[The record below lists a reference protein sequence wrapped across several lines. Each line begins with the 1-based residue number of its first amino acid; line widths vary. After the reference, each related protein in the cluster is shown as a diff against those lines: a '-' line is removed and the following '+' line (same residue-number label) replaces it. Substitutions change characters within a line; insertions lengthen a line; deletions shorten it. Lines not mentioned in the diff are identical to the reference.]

1 MKKILLSFIILSFI
15 LTGCQDKQMENNTQS
30 GDNKPKTETS
40 DTKVKTGSEKKD
52 DEKKAESEVKDK
64 KSKEEE
70 KKDANPQKA
79 VVPSI
84 YMKSASIIFGDVK
97 SESLEEY
104 LKNANISLKD
114 KATIEITVEDNKI
127 KDVKKVDYI
136 TANAVYVGLV
146 DSNTAEFSHNS
157 KSFVVKISPD
167 EMNSLDGT
175 DSNSLISVTLS
186 TWEDGNL
193 ILRSFS
199 FNV

>member
-40 DTKVKTGSEKKD
+40 ETKTQTESEKKD
-52 DEKKAESEVKDK
+52 EEKKAESEVKDNK
-64 KSKEEE
+64 AKEEE

-84 YMKSASIIFGDVK
+84 YIKGASIIFGDVK

-114 KATIEITVEDNKI
+114 KSTIEITVEDNKI
-127 KDVKKVDYI
+127 KDVKKVDNI

>member
-1 MKKILLSFIILSFI
+1 MKKIILSFIILSLI
-15 LTGCQDKQMENNTQS
+15 LTGCQDKQTENNTPTE
-30 GDNKPKTETS
+30 DNKPKTETS
-40 DTKVKTGSEKKD
+40 DNKNQTEEGKKDDDKKNESGVKDNKPKEDEKKD
-52 DEKKAESEVKDK
+52 K
-64 KSKEEE
+64 
-70 KKDANPQKA
+70 NPQKA
-79 VVPSI
+79 VIPSI
-84 YMKSASIIFGDVK
+84 YMKGASIIFGDVK

-104 LKNANISLKD
+104 LKNANITLKD

-127 KDVKKVDYI
+127 KDVKKVDNI
-136 TANAVYVGLV
+136 TANAVYVGLM

>member
-40 DTKVKTGSEKKD
+40 DTKTQTESEKKD
-52 DEKKAESEVKDK
+52 EEKKTESEVKDNK
-64 KSKEEE
+64 AKEEE
-70 KKDANPQKA
+70 KKDTNPQKA

-84 YMKSASIIFGDVK
+84 YMKGASIIFGDVK

-167 EMNSLDGT
+167 EMNSLYGT

>member
-1 MKKILLSFIILSFI
+1 MKKIILSFIILSFI
-15 LTGCQDKQMENNTQS
+15 LTGCQDKQIENNTQ
-30 GDNKPKTETS
+30 GQDNHPKTETS

>member
-40 DTKVKTGSEKKD
+40 DTKTQTESEKKD
-52 DEKKAESEVKDK
+52 EEKKTESEVKDNK
-64 KSKEEE
+64 AKEEE
-70 KKDANPQKA
+70 KKDTNPQKA

-84 YMKSASIIFGDVK
+84 YMKGASIIFGDVK

-186 TWEDGNL
+186 TWVDGNL

>member
-40 DTKVKTGSEKKD
+40 DTKTQTESEKKD
-52 DEKKAESEVKDK
+52 EEKKTESEVKDNK
-64 KSKEEE
+64 AKEEE
-70 KKDANPQKA
+70 KKDTNPQKA

-84 YMKSASIIFGDVK
+84 YMKGASIIFGDVK

>member
-40 DTKVKTGSEKKD
+40 ETKTQTESEKKD
-52 DEKKAESEVKDK
+52 EEKKTESEVKDNK
-64 KSKEEE
+64 AKEEE
-70 KKDANPQKA
+70 KKDTNPQKA

-84 YMKSASIIFGDVK
+84 YIKGASIIFGDVK

-114 KATIEITVEDNKI
+114 KSTIEITVEDNRI

>member
-15 LTGCQDKQMENNTQS
+15 LTGCQDKQIESNTQS

-40 DTKVKTGSEKKD
+40 DTKTQTESEKKD
-52 DEKKAESEVKDK
+52 EEKKAESEVKDDKTK
-64 KSKEEE
+64 KAE
-70 KKDANPQKA
+70 KKDTNPQKA
-79 VVPSI
+79 VIPSI
-84 YMKSASIIFGDVK
+84 YMKNESIIFGDVK

-114 KATIEITVEDNKI
+114 KSTIEITVEDNKI
-127 KDVKKVDYI
+127 KDVKKVDNI

-175 DSNSLISVTLS
+175 DSNSLIRVTLRPF
-186 TWEDGNL
+186 EDGNL
-193 ILRSFS
+193 ILSSFS
-199 FNV
+199 FDV

>member
-1 MKKILLSFIILSFI
+1 MKKILLSFIVLSFI
-15 LTGCQDKQMENNTQS
+15 LTGCQDKQMEKNTQS

-40 DTKVKTGSEKKD
+40 ETKTQTESEKKD
-52 DEKKAESEVKDK
+52 EEKQAESEVKDNK
-64 KSKEEE
+64 TKEEE
-70 KKDANPQKA
+70 KKAANPQKA

-84 YMKSASIIFGDVK
+84 YIKGASIIFGDVK

>member
-1 MKKILLSFIILSFI
+1 MKKILLSFIILSLI
-15 LTGCQDKQMENNTQS
+15 LTGCQDKQTENNTPTE
-30 GDNKPKTETS
+30 DNKPKTETS
-40 DTKVKTGSEKKD
+40 DNKNQTEEGKKDDDKKNESGVKDNKPKEDEKKD
-52 DEKKAESEVKDK
+52 K
-64 KSKEEE
+64 
-70 KKDANPQKA
+70 NPQKA
-79 VVPSI
+79 VIPSI
-84 YMKSASIIFGDVK
+84 YMKNASIIFGDVT

-114 KATIEITVEDNKI
+114 KATIEITVEGNKI

-175 DSNSLISVTLS
+175 DSNSLIHVTLS

>member
-15 LTGCQDKQMENNTQS
+15 LTGCQDKQIESNTQS

-40 DTKVKTGSEKKD
+40 DTKTQTESEKKD
-52 DEKKAESEVKDK
+52 EEKKAESEVKDDKTK
-64 KSKEEE
+64 KAE
-70 KKDANPQKA
+70 KKDTNPQKA
-79 VVPSI
+79 VIPSI
-84 YMKSASIIFGDVK
+84 YMKNASIIFGDVK

-104 LKNANISLKD
+104 LKNANITLKD

-127 KDVKKVDYI
+127 KDVKTVESI
-136 TANAVYVGLV
+136 SANAVYVGLV

-175 DSNSLISVTLS
+175 DSNSLIHVTLS

>member
-15 LTGCQDKQMENNTQS
+15 LTGCQDKQIESNTQS

-40 DTKVKTGSEKKD
+40 DTKTQTESEKKD
-52 DEKKAESEVKDK
+52 EEKKAESEVKDDKTK
-64 KSKEEE
+64 KAK
-70 KKDANPQKA
+70 KKDTNPQKA
-79 VVPSI
+79 VIPSI
-84 YMKSASIIFGDVK
+84 YMKNASIIFGDVK

-114 KATIEITVEDNKI
+114 KSTIEITVEDNKI
-127 KDVKKVDYI
+127 KDVKKVDNI

-175 DSNSLISVTLS
+175 DSNSLIRVTLKPF
-186 TWEDGNL
+186 EDGNL
-193 ILRSFS
+193 ILSSFS
-199 FNV
+199 FDV

>member
-1 MKKILLSFIILSFI
+1 MKKIILSFIILSFI
-15 LTGCQDKQMENNTQS
+15 LTGCQDKQTENNTPTE
-30 GDNKPKTETS
+30 DNKPKTETS
-40 DTKVKTGSEKKD
+40 DNKNQTEEGKKDDDKKNESGVKDNKPKEDEKKD
-52 DEKKAESEVKDK
+52 K
-64 KSKEEE
+64 
-70 KKDANPQKA
+70 NPQKA
-79 VVPSI
+79 VIPSI
-84 YMKSASIIFGDVK
+84 YMKGASIIFGDVK

-104 LKNANISLKD
+104 LKNANIYLKD

>member
-15 LTGCQDKQMENNTQS
+15 LTGCQDKQTENNTPTE
-30 GDNKPKTETS
+30 DNKPKTETS
-40 DTKVKTGSEKKD
+40 DNKNQTEEGKKD
-52 DEKKAESEVKDK
+52 DDKKNESGVKDNK
-64 KSKEEE
+64 PKEDE

-84 YMKSASIIFGDVK
+84 YIKGASIIFGDVK

-175 DSNSLISVTLS
+175 DSNSLIHVTLS

>member
-1 MKKILLSFIILSFI
+1 MKKIILSFIILSLI
-15 LTGCQDKQMENNTQS
+15 LTGCQDKQTENNTPTE
-30 GDNKPKTETS
+30 DNKPKTETS
-40 DTKVKTGSEKKD
+40 DNKNQTEEGKKDDDKKNESGVKDNKPKEDEKKD
-52 DEKKAESEVKDK
+52 K
-64 KSKEEE
+64 
-70 KKDANPQKA
+70 NPQKA
-79 VVPSI
+79 VIPSI
-84 YMKSASIIFGDVK
+84 YMKNASIIFGDVT

-114 KATIEITVEDNKI
+114 KATIEITVEGNKI